1 MKTGFAHDVV
11 VQRGAGA
18 YICGEETGLLESLEG
33 KKGQP
38 RKKPPFPAQYGAFG
52 MPTTVNNVETFS
64 HVPHIVKHGA
74 EWFRKL
80 GTEKSP
86 GTTIFGVSGH
96 VARPGLY
103 ELPLGTRLD
112 EIVFEHAGGVPGGR
126 KLKGVIPGGMSMP
139 ILPAGQLDVPMANEF
154 LRERKTMLGT
164 GGIMVMDETTC
175 MVRVACVIS
184 YFFRDESCGQCTQ
197 CREGTGWM
205 HKIIERIERGA
216 GREGRP
222 RHPARRRRQDGGPD
236 DLRLRRRRGLA
247 GAGPA
252 APLPRGFRGAR
263 PRAQVPLP
271 RELRALMPRI
281 TVDDVEIEV
290 PAGRTLLQ
298 ALDDVGLLMNGVEI
312 PHYCWHPKLSIDGS
326 CRLCQ
331 VEIQGMPKLQIACN
345 TPVTDGMIVRTQ
357 VDSVRRAREGVMEL
371 LLVNHPL
378 DCPICDQAGECKLQD
393 YAYEYGMTRV
403 AHARAAPR
411 AQEERRSRARRS
423 SSTRSAASCAAAA
436 CASRARSPA
445 PASSRC

>member
-1 MKTGFAHDVV
+1 VLKAPHVTSYLTEHFADDAFGTLAGYLERGGYQAAKKAIGEMTPDAVVELVKSAGLQGRGGAGFGTGLKWSFMPKATDKPKFLVCNADESEPGSFKDRLLMERGPHQLLEGILIAAWATGAVKTFIYIRGEYAFPADQVERAVAEAYAKGYLGKNVMKTGFAHDVV

-64 HVPHIVKHGA
+64 HVPHILKNGA
-74 EWFRKL
+74 AWFRGF

-126 KLKGVIPGGMSMP
+126 KVKGVIPGGMSMP

-205 HKIIERIERGA
+205 NKIIERIERGA
-216 GREGRP
+216 GEEADLGILLDVASKMEGQTICAFSDAAAWP
-222 RHPARRRRQDGGPD
+222 VQGLLRH
-236 DLRLRRRRGLA
+236 
-247 GAGPA
+247 
-252 APLPRGFRGAR
+252 FRGDFEAH
-263 PRAQVPLP
+263 V
-271 RELRALMPRI
+271 REHKCPFP
-281 TVDDVEIEV
+281 E
-290 PAGRTLLQ
+290 
-298 ALDDVGLLMNGVEI
+298 
-312 PHYCWHPKLSIDGS
+312 SF
-326 CRLCQ
+326 
-331 VEIQGMPKLQIACN
+331 
-345 TPVTDGMIVRTQ
+345 
-357 VDSVRRAREGVMEL
+357 EL
-371 LLVNHPL
+371 
-378 DCPICDQAGECKLQD
+378 
-393 YAYEYGMTRV
+393 
-403 AHARAAPR
+403 
-411 AQEERRSRARRS
+411 
-423 SSTRSAASCAAAA
+423 
-436 CASRARSPA
+436 
-445 PASSRC
+445 